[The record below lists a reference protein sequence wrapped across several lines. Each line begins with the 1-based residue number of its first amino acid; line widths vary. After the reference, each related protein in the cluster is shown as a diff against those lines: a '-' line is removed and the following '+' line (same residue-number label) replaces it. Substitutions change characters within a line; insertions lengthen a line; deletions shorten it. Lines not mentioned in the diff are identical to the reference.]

1 MKQIVIFKS
10 EYCEACTL
18 IDETISMLPP
28 ECNITIYDMDTD
40 EFLANSLAVEYS
52 PTVIIFKDG
61 VEQERLVGNLTPSHI
76 LSIYESL

>member
-10 EYCEACTL
+10 EYCESCSI

-28 ECNITIYDMDTD
+28 ECDITIYDIDSD
-40 EFLANSLAVEYS
+40 EFLAGSLAVEYT
-52 PTVIIFKDG
+52 PTVIVFKDG